1 MKKIFILIT
10 FLTSFN
16 SLLIG
21 QTFDGVAVSGNY
33 LEVVKKFKAKK
44 YKQTYESEGSVH
56 LKGKNLDKEI
66 SLLIMYTPKSKQA
79 YSFTVIFEELGNE
92 ILLESE
98 YDSFKAIFNEKYGEP
113 SLNEKDYKIYKYF
126 SIWEK
131 ETYRVTL
138 AAKKEKNQILIGYY
152 NLLNE
157 NLNEI
162 EKKQLMSKTY

>member
-1 MKKIFILIT
+1 
-10 FLTSFN
+10 
-16 SLLIG
+16 
-21 QTFDGVAVSGNY
+21 
-33 LEVVKKFKAKK
+33 
-44 YKQTYESEGSVH
+44 
-56 LKGKNLDKEI
+56 
-66 SLLIMYTPKSKQA
+66 MYTPNSKQA

-138 AAKKEKNQILIGYY
+138 VAAKEKNQILIGYY